1 MIRLLLPLLAALALP
16 TAVNAN
22 WFEKKT
28 FSIVCGIS
36 KYKILVNGSSFLGDW
51 RELDYSHYGLFTL
64 NEKDKTASISD
75 YAKQDNL
82 KYGAVDV
89 LSFNESSIKL
99 SRKGKY
105 DSGKEMIATYTIN
118 RINGNFNRKY
128 QFVGSRN
135 IYLGRG
141 NCSKSNN
148 KLF

>member
-1 MIRLLLPLLAALALP
+1 MKRLLLPLLAALALP
-16 TAVNAN
+16 TPVNAN
-22 WFEKKT
+22 WFGNKT

-36 KYKILVNGSSFLGDW
+36 ESKITTSLLGMKFDW
-51 RELDYSHYGLFTL
+51 KKDEYSYGLFTF

-118 RINGNFNRKY
+118 RINGNFNGKY

-135 IYLGRG
+135 IYLRRG

>member
-1 MIRLLLPLLAALALP
+1 MKTLLLPLLAALALP

-22 WFEKKT
+22 WFGNKT

-36 KYKILVNGSSFLGDW
+36 ESKIITSVLGMKFDW
-51 RELDYSHYGLFTL
+51 KKNEYSYGLFTF

-89 LSFNESSIKL
+89 LSFNESLIKL

-135 IYLGRG
+135 IYLARG